1 MENNINW
8 LSLVLSTI
16 VPTIIGMIYYSKPL
30 FQKPWM
36 AAIGMTEEKQKAG
49 NMPVMMVGSL
59 IAAFLISFFMM
70 QFTNGAGQEGEFD
83 SFKHGAMHGVIV
95 SIFLIIPI
103 FISRGLFAQA
113 SFKGVLIDG
122 FYWLITLAAMGAIM
136 DGMNHFTYPTM

>member
-8 LSLVLSTI
+8 LSLVIATL
-16 VPTIIGMIYYSKPL
+16 VPTVLGIIYYSKPL

-36 AAIGMTEEKQKAG
+36 TAIGMTEEKQKQG
-49 NMPVMMVGSL
+49 NMPVMMIGSL
-59 IAAFLISFFMM
+59 VTAFLISFFML

-83 SFKHGAMHGVIV
+83 SFKHGAMHGVLV
-95 SIFLIIPI
+95 SVFLVIPI

-122 FYWLITLAAMGAIM
+122 FYWLLTLVLIGGIVDA
-136 DGMNHFTYPTM
+136 MNHFTYPTM

>member
-8 LSLVLSTI
+8 LSLVIATL
-16 VPTIIGMIYYSKPL
+16 VPTVLGIIYYSKPL

-36 AAIGMTEEKQKAG
+36 TAIGMTEEKQKQG
-49 NMPVMMVGSL
+49 NMPVMMIGSL
-59 IAAFLISFFMM
+59 VTAFLISFFML

-83 SFKHGAMHGVIV
+83 SFKHGAMHGVLV
-95 SIFLIIPI
+95 SVFLVIPI

-122 FYWLITLAAMGAIM
+122 FYWLLTLVLIG
-136 DGMNHFTYPTM
+136 